1 MLFKCAH
8 FRPHCVHAGLTSN
21 MFVARLRHA
30 CGHGDCC
37 VCAMKCSCGHTL
49 GSLFAPHALHRVAV
63 SNRKGLPSAL
73 SPYHALTLPLP
84 ASLHRGLS
92 TTWAK
97 GLTAKVERA
106 TGGPLASRSA
116 SATPK
121 ATQVSHHGSR
131 DDGTGDAAHDADG
144 GGSVEDDDS
153 LQTHS
158 PPSESG
164 MLTLG

>member
-1 MLFKCAH
+1 MCDKS
-8 FRPHCVHAGLTSN
+8 V
-21 MFVARLRHA
+21 V
-30 CGHGDCC
+30 
-37 VCAMKCSCGHTL
+37 VSCQTL
-49 GSLFAPHALHRVAV
+49 VSPFAPYALHRVAV

-144 GGSVEDDDS
+144 GSSVEDDDS
-153 LQTHS
+153 LQTYS